1 MNETI
6 KYEEAVRELESIVKK
21 MESEELDLD
30 SLSTYLK
37 RSQQLIKF
45 CTERLNQTDAEI
57 KKIMDEQNA

>member
-21 MESEELDLD
+21 MENEERDLD
-30 SLSTYLK
+30 SLSTYLN